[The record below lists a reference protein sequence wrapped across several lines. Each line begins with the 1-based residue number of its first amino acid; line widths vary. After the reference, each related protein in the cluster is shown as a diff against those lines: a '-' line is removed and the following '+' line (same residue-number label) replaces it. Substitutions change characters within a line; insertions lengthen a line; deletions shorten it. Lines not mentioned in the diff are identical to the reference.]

1 MKTFKEFIERL
12 NSDKDFN
19 EELNEKLKAKRESG
33 ATSVY
38 ETLIPAA
45 AELGYEINEEEVDAM
60 KAQAESE
67 LSEEELG
74 KVAGGGSCF
83 VVPFIITVSFAVTI
97 IISND

>member
-1 MKTFKEFIERL
+1 MKTSKEFIERL
-12 NSDKDFN
+12 NSDKAFN

-45 AELGYEINEEEVDAM
+45 SELGYTITEEEVDAM

-83 VVPFIITVSFAVTI
+83 VVPFIITVAFTITI